1 MIRDYHSRFFSDT
14 RFTTVAVI
22 SLFLVGFWEIPEA
35 FLLVPVVALVGA
47 NQTAFDASYLY
58 FARHYSTALEKE
70 INSSKRR
77 RILVASELEDR
88 FLFPLDGRKIVAIG
102 FGNDFTWFGW
112 MTVAYTALGVLAFT
126 AGLGL
131 GWETLATAGTGWI
144 VFYLASL
151 FSMTF
156 VSLAVGWWWF
166 VAGVGEQRLSE
177 VLSSRFG
184 MRMSPDNVRPLGR

>member
-1 MIRDYHSRFFSDT
+1 MIRYYHSRFFSDT
-14 RFTTVAVI
+14 RFTAVAVI
-22 SLFLVGFWEIPEA
+22 SLFLVGFWGIPEA

-47 NQTAFDASYLY
+47 NQTAFDASYIY

-70 INSSKRR
+70 INSSMRR
-77 RILVASELEDR
+77 RILLASELEDR
-88 FLFPLDGRKIVAIG
+88 FLFPLNRRKIVAIG

-112 MTVAYTALGVLAFT
+112 MTVAYTALGLLAFT

-131 GWETLATAGTGWI
+131 GWETLVTAGTGWI
-144 VFYLASL
+144 VFYLVSL

-166 VAGVGEQRLSE
+166 VAGVGEKRLSE
-177 VLSSRFG
+177 VLGSRFG
-184 MRMSPDNVRPLGR
+184 VRMSPDNVRPLSR